1 MFFMFDLK
9 DALHQEPD
17 QVSRQ
22 KSALR
27 LNVESINSDE
37 KTGIING
44 YNVSLDSCACRDWF
58 VRHKPCK
65 HMYRLAHE
73 LGIFQ
78 LQGTIAD
85 AKKSETDI
93 RTERKR
99 LKEKALALPDDARLF
114 LYDITR
120 AACKVQRTQDID
132 DIIKLLLSQELIA
145 IRQPT
150 EKELYAKCTVARMR
164 KAAPDAPKSLKKNEL
179 IAYLRDHVP
188 EFEKELIDD
197 FNNNFYMV
205 DWPDQYKK
213 SRVAVQRAITP
224 YKGLNDE
231 HIVTISIDLTKAG
244 TSKAVEIKRIK

>member
-1 MFFMFDLK
+1 MFDLK
-9 DALHQEPD
+9 DALHQEPE

-27 LNVESINSDE
+27 LNVESINNDE

-44 YNVSLDSCACRDWF
+44 YNVSLDDCTCRDWF
-58 VRHKPCK
+58 VRRKPCK

-73 LGIFQ
+73 LGIFP

-93 RTERKR
+93 RAERKR

-120 AACKVQRTQDID
+120 AACKVQRTQEID
-132 DIIKLLLSQELIA
+132 GIVKLLLAQELIT

-205 DWPDQYKK
+205 DWPDKYKE

-224 YKGLNDE
+224 NKGQYDT
-231 HIVTISIDLTKAG
+231 HVVTISVDITKIGTPDLVKI
-244 TSKAVEIKRIK
+244 ERIK